1 MVTLY
6 IGIQHFFFS
15 VNNLQSKHKHKLS
28 EEYIAKKVTL
38 DPNKRSNL
46 IGIQS
51 QLFGETVRNEA
62 ILNEMILPNLMVFA
76 ERAWVSRPDWIN
88 LPASQQKAPMLEQ
101 WNVFVNTLGQN
112 TIPFLNKQ
120 FKDLNIHL
128 PKPGGIIRND
138 TLFVRTHFPGIKLRY
153 SIDGALP
160 TTNDKVYDGPI
171 SVAADAKVMLRAF
184 DNNDK
189 GGKAIEVIR

>member
-112 TIPFLNKQ
+112 TIPFLNNQ
-120 FKDLNIHL
+120 LKDLNIHL

-153 SIDGALP
+153 STDGALP
-160 TTNDKVYDGPI
+160 TKNNKFYDGPI
-171 SVAADAKVMLRAF
+171 YLAANAKVMLRAF
-184 DNNDK
+184 DNNNK
-189 GGKAIEVIR
+189 GGKAIEIIR